1 MNIIDITNTNLS
13 TEEVAKQLLGLKLIS
28 ETPKGITSGWIVE
41 TEAYLGSID
50 RAAHTYKYRKTPRVK
65 AMYDQAGTIYLY
77 SMRGHILLNIVTKEV
92 GNPEAVLI
100 RGIQPDRGFELMKKR
115 RGQKGYNLTNGPGK
129 LSQAM
134 GITMA
139 EYGRS
144 ITKPPLYID
153 FSIQRKPKTILT
165 TPRIGIP
172 NKKEWTKAPLRF
184 IVEGNPYVSGRNKTI
199 DKTTYGWEL

>member
-1 MNIIDITNTNLS
+1 
-13 TEEVAKQLLGLKLIS
+13 
-28 ETPKGITSGWIVE
+28 
-41 TEAYLGSID
+41 YLGSID

-115 RGQKGYNLTNGPGK
+115 RGQKGYNLTNGPGI
-129 LSQAM
+129 LSLA
-134 GITMA
+134 IVSTIA
-139 EYGRS
+139 DHGRS
-144 ITKPPLYID
+144 INNPPLYID
-153 FSIQRKPKTILT
+153 FSIQRKSKTILT
-165 TPRIGIP
+165 SPRIGIP
-172 NKKEWTKAPLRF
+172 NKKEWTKVHLRF

>member
-153 FSIQRKPKTILT
+153 FSIQRNRKRSLQLQESVFRT
-165 TPRIGIP
+165 
-172 NKKEWTKAPLRF
+172 KEWTKAPLRF